1 LAYRCDSGYRKR
13 EGHPSR
19 FGSRTGHES
28 CPFIRLLSV
37 RSIETDTSLGE
48 ISMTLV
54 MTMSVEYLAVAKGIS
69 SPLTLWDK
77 MIDFPDISIL
87 EDESTVAAF
96 PLLIFECKSRLSSGS
111 YALLMIR
118 PPGAVK
124 DPKTEEIKAGSTIAL
139 SFDQFQ
145 AMHLALC
152 LALTVFERERRAHR
166 IIVPK

>member
-1 LAYRCDSGYRKR
+1 MTTVQERVELASRCFFGYRKR

-54 MTMSVEYLAVAKGIS
+54 MTMSVEYLAVAKDIS

-96 PLLIFECKSRLSSGS
+96 PLLIFE
-111 YALLMIR
+111 
-118 PPGAVK
+118 
-124 DPKTEEIKAGSTIAL
+124 
-139 SFDQFQ
+139 
-145 AMHLALC
+145 
-152 LALTVFERERRAHR
+152 
-166 IIVPK
+166 